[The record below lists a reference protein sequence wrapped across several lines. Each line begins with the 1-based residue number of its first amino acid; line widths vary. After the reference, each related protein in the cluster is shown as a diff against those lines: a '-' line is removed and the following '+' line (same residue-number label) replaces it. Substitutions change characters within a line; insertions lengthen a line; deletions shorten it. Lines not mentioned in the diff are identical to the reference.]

1 MDVLL
6 AVASFGMST
15 YMPKCVLLPTPTKS
29 MEATPFSIRVA
40 ANLSFMLLAL
50 SIIDSIPQSW
60 MVFLNE
66 QTIPLAYRVV
76 LVLLVT
82 SVLIY
87 FPAAFGA
94 RIISDSFGS
103 TLVEGSST
111 SLRTKGGQTS
121 PVNLANR
128 CRRPSWMGWFCWNFA
143 SFLKRLLFVLCQTI
157 LIKPINNMLGRRSS
171 SSSVL
176 PTTVASS
183 PPPTGG
189 SVFRFPIVT
198 PPLLHFRLIP
208 MMGSMTAIGI
218 TVYVVSTVSPW
229 FVRTTSVA
237 HHTYRTLP
245 FLSVTVSWLC
255 SIGIFLSSVVNG
267 FGSVSLPYSC
277 MVGLYLE
284 PISDEAVNRA
294 QQELIKARQSI
305 EDRQHELSQLSNNA
319 ISPSLT
325 EAPRSMGEYRQKAI
339 PSRWSFSSTNDDR
352 QSTQRKQLSQ
362 EIGFLTTLVQ
372 ELEEE
377 VADMR
382 QSQEMAAQAR
392 TRWGQFRVC
401 VGIFFSILLVVRLI
415 GAAWFIWR
423 HDHPVEGGSNRGSD
437 PVTLTVLWL
446 IGHNYVNQQQY
457 NTLSQVIS
465 LILTAYLS
473 MSQVS
478 TFIRAVDALHRRVQ
492 LCCAPSVARSQS
504 PYHSLKTSIYSP
516 LVASLMCCYFLAC
529 VVLTKL
535 LVPAPYRRALA
546 LALETT
552 SAHPSATAAMVAE
565 DGEEQLL
572 RFFLRI
578 RSYAVNTVFLITA
591 LISTVTL
598 VMMVGL
604 QRHQSIRHRPPMSSV
619 LHESP

>member
-15 YMPKCVLLPTPTKS
+15 YMPKCVLQPPQTKS
-29 MEATPFSIRVA
+29 IEAPPFLIRVA

-50 SIIDSIPQSW
+50 SIIDSVPQSW
-60 MVFLNE
+60 MLFLNE

-76 LVLLVT
+76 LVLLVS

-87 FPAAFGA
+87 FPAVFGA
-94 RIISDSFGS
+94 RIISGSFGS
-103 TLVEGSST
+103 TSTEDSSSYYLGS
-111 SLRTKGGQTS
+111 KGGQTS
-121 PVNLANR
+121 PVNAAHR
-128 CRRPSWMGWFCWNFA
+128 CHRPTWMGWFCWNFA
-143 SFLKRLLFVLCQTI
+143 TFLRKLAFVLCQTV
-157 LIKPINNMLGRRSS
+157 LIKPINKMLGRRSS

-176 PTTVASS
+176 PTTVPPS

-189 SVFRFPIVT
+189 NVFRFPAVT
-198 PPLLHFRLIP
+198 PSLLHFRLIP
-208 MMGSMTAIGI
+208 MMGSVTAVGI
-218 TVYVVSTVSPW
+218 TIYVVSTISPW

-237 HHTYRTLP
+237 HHTYRTMP

-255 SIGIFLSSVVNG
+255 SVGIFLSSVVNG

-277 MVGLYLE
+277 MAGLYLE
-284 PISDEAVNRA
+284 PISDDAVNRA
-294 QQELIKARQSI
+294 QQELIKARQST
-305 EDRQHELSQLSNNA
+305 EDRQNELSQLSTNA
-319 ISPSLT
+319 ISPSIA
-325 EAPRSMGEYRQKAI
+325 EAPRSTGDFRQKPL
-339 PSRWSFSSTNDDR
+339 PSRWSFSSSNDDR
-352 QSTQRKQLSQ
+352 QSTRRKLLTQ

-372 ELEEE
+372 ELEQE
-377 VADMR
+377 VVDIR
-382 QSQEMAAQAR
+382 QSQEMAAQSR
-392 TRWGQFRVC
+392 TRWGKLRAC
-401 VGIFFSILLVVRLI
+401 VGIFFSVLLVVRLI
-415 GAAWFIWR
+415 AAAWFLWR
-423 HDHPVEGGSNRGSD
+423 HNHPIEGGSNRGSD
-437 PVTLTVLWL
+437 PVTVTVLWL

-473 MSQVS
+473 MSQVR
-478 TFIRAVDALHRRVQ
+478 TFIRAVDALHWRVQ
-492 LCCAPSVARSQS
+492 LCCIPGAVRSH
-504 PYHSLKTSIYSP
+504 PYHSLKTSVYTP

-552 SAHPSATAAMVAE
+552 SVHPSATAAMVAE
-565 DGEEQLL
+565 EGDEQLL

-591 LISTVTL
+591 LISTVAL

-604 QRHQSIRHRPPMSSV
+604 QRHQSMRHRPSTPGI
-619 LHESP
+619 LLESP